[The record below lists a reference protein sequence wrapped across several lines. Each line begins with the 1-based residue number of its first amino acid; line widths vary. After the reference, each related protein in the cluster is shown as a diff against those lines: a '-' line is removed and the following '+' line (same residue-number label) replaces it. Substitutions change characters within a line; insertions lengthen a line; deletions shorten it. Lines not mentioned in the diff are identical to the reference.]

1 MATNNAINANAVT
14 PLSAVY
20 GGTGASSLTVH
31 GLVLA
36 QGASAMTSLV
46 LGAGQLAIGTTAG
59 DPSAATLTAGTG
71 ISISSVS
78 GAITITATGAGASW
92 STISGTTQ
100 AAAVDNGYIIGNAS
114 QTTVTLP
121 ATAAIGATV
130 ELMGSPTGTAGWVLT
145 ANTGQT
151 IKLGSSTTSSAGS
164 LTSAHQ
170 LDNVTVVCI
179 VANLT
184 WMVSDVISSGLT
196 VS

>member
-1 MATNNAINANAVT
+1 MATNNSINANAVT
-14 PLSAVY
+14 PFSPTY
-20 GGTGASSLTVH
+20 GGTGVSNPTVH

-36 QGASAMTSLV
+36 QGSSGMTSLV

-92 STISGTTQ
+92 TTISGTTQ
-100 AAAVDNGYIIGNAS
+100 AAAVDNGYIVGNAS

-121 ATAAIGATV
+121 ATAAIGSTV
-130 ELMGSPTGTAGWVLT
+130 ELMGSPTGTAGWVLA

-164 LTSAHQ
+164 LTSANQ
-170 LDNVTVVCI
+170 MDSVTVVCI
-179 VANLT
+179 VANTT
-184 WMVSDVISSGLT
+184 WSVSAVISAGLT